1 MFGNNLTA
9 DQTSALL
16 NKFVEDS
23 RGIVEQREFGFH
35 PSPEVL
41 PLISADLLSEYLL
54 LFKEVD
60 LAANLS
66 AEQVNSTLTK
76 ILERNTS
83 KHKIR
88 FYGDLSS
95 EAPDLLAQSLV
106 KMETSLFGG
115 QASLSPGQAEAVF
128 REIALSEELNLTGIR
143 ICLVGR
149 SQGMDLSFVD
159 PGNLA
164 KALVRLESVTLE
176 RIHLTPHQAEA
187 IFREV
192 AQSQNLILTNLEIR
206 FRDLTDL
213 SSVSRDFLR
222 LAMMRLKFV
231 WILGAVLTEDQTNDV
246 ENIRGQRGDK
256 TYWNK
261 RCQ

>member
-128 REIALSEELNLTGIR
+128 REIALCDELNLRG
-143 ICLVGR
+143 ICLVQG
-149 SQGMDLSFVD
+149 SQDIDLFCVD
-159 PGNLA
+159 PRILA

-176 RIHLTPHQAEA
+176 RIHLTTYQAEA